1 MCMAWLSEEVLLLG
15 LANGTLKF
23 YSLTTKEET
32 HPPIKIS
39 NAQLMKIVCN
49 AETNVIALYDI
60 ASNLCMLKLG
70 AGKYV
75 DRWDYI
81 GKHAAHLK
89 AAIVDIC
96 FVDTP
101 EDDQE
106 KAKLYSIGKDGM
118 VVLYDLK
125 GSTLRDGIKVK
136 QYTQIGQGVIPTAC
150 TLFSG
155 AADGSL
161 SLQGGSMTRTKR

>member
-23 YSLTTKEET
+23 YSPGLKEEA
-32 HPPIKIS
+32 HPSIKIS
-39 NAQLMKIVCN
+39 NSQLKKVVCN
-49 AETNVIALYDI
+49 AEGTVIALYDI
-60 ASNLCMLKLG
+60 MSNLCMLKLG
-70 AGKYV
+70 AGKYK

-96 FVDTP
+96 FVDSN
-101 EDDQE
+101 EE
-106 KAKLYSIGKDGM
+106 GSSAKLYSIGKDGM
-118 VVLYDLK
+118 IVLYDLE
-125 GSTLRDGIKVK
+125 GSTLRDGIKVMK
-136 QYTQIGQGVIPTAC
+136 YTEIGQGVIPTAS

-155 AADGSL
+155 AVDGRVNL
-161 SLQGGSMTRTKR
+161 HQMAVK